1 MVKKSAKTKKET
13 INWEPIEGLTQSES
27 YMYSKTEDTVTDGE
41 RIPTSSFP
49 YMKFNY
55 EYFNPMQ
62 SMVIPHV
69 DKGSNILVSS
79 PTASGKTVVIEACA
93 AYAISQGK
101 KAIYISPQK
110 SLSNEKL
117 NDWEDLEHD
126 FAQYKIGIL
135 TGDFTKTS
143 ASMTNLNSCDL
154 IILTN
159 EMLNSVARVARP
171 DKEEYK
177 WLFAVGAVIIDEI
190 HLIGSENR
198 GDKLEVALMLCGEL
212 CPEAR
217 IYMFSATAPNIEDL
231 QKWVERI
238 TNRET
243 LIFKSNYRP
252 CQVTRHY
259 IKMTPLT
266 SEKEAKVELTKY
278 LVNSKP
284 DEIFLTFIGAKKYGA
299 HVMKSCIESGIDTKF
314 FKADLSMDERNEL
327 YRSFCN
333 KEFRHMVASTAI
345 SAGCNLPAR
354 NTIISDMNHGPNC
367 IVSTTNL
374 IQEIGRAGRPKYDK
388 VGDAYILIKDGKNFK
403 RDFERVQ
410 KGEPVMS
417 QIQDADVLAFH
428 VLAEIYNKK
437 VRNPEDL
444 LKWYERTLACYQ
456 TRPMEFYESKEVF
469 NRLLKC
475 GCIILDVDGENYV
488 ATQTG
493 IIAVNFYLLPE
504 DMLAWKKNFDMF
516 YKIKE
521 ENNLPLHQ
529 QDLLFAQA
537 LAHIPTWEV
546 KQKAW
551 ISQEEISMA
560 YEFFNVPLKKG
571 SDKVALGYYLILN
584 NDAYQ
589 SAIAQESKVKFF
601 HNTIEQIK
609 MDSERIISALSL
621 LDVRT
626 KKWQQAD
633 FWSMM
638 ATRLKYGVPP
648 ERLELC
654 KVEGIGGARSKV
666 LWDNGIR
673 SINDLIKNQHKV
685 REVVG
690 DKVADKVIPS
700 AISLGQEAWW

>member
-1 MVKKSAKTKKET
+1 MVKRAKKENIT
-13 INWEPIEGLTQSES
+13 WEPIEGLEHSES
-27 YMYSKTEDTVTDGE
+27 VMYSKTEDTVTEGD
-41 RIPTSSFP
+41 RIPTSSFK

-55 EYFNPMQ
+55 ESFNPMQ
-62 SMVIPHV
+62 SKVIPHI
-69 DKGSNILVSS
+69 DSGANILVSS

-93 AYAISQGK
+93 AYAISKGK

-117 NDWEDLEHD
+117 SEWEDLEHD

-143 ASMTNLNSCDL
+143 ATMANLNNCDL

-171 DKEEYK
+171 DKEEYS
-177 WLFAVGAVIIDEI
+177 WLFSVGAVIIDEI
-190 HLIGSENR
+190 HLVGDRNR
-198 GDKLEVALMLCGEL
+198 GDKLEVALMLCAEL
-212 CPEAR
+212 CPESR

-231 QKWVERI
+231 QKWVQKI

-243 LIFKSNYRP
+243 LMFKSNYRP
-252 CQVTRHY
+252 CTVTRHY
-259 IKMTPLT
+259 IKVSPTT
-266 SEKEAKVELTKY
+266 SEKQAKVELTKH
-278 LVNSKP
+278 LVNHKP

-299 HVMKSCIESGIDTKF
+299 HVMNECIESGIDTKF
-314 FKADLSMDERNEL
+314 FKADLSIQERNEL
-327 YRSFCN
+327 YRAFCN

-345 SAGCNLPAR
+345 SAGINLPAR
-354 NTIISDMNHGPNC
+354 NVIVSDMNHGAQQ

-388 VGDAYILIKDGKNFK
+388 VGDAYIFIKDGKNFK

-410 KGEPVMS
+410 KGESVIS
-417 QIQDADVLAFH
+417 QLQDADTLAFH
-428 VLAEIYNKK
+428 VLAEVYNKK
-437 VRNPEDL
+437 IKNPEDL
-444 LKWYERTLACYQ
+444 IKWYEKTLACYQ
-456 TRPMEFYESKEVF
+456 TRAMEFYEAKEVF

-475 GCIILDVDGENYV
+475 GCIILDVDGENYTI
-488 ATQTG
+488 TQTG
-493 IIAVNFYLLPE
+493 IIGVCFYLLPE
-504 DMLAWKKNFDMF
+504 DLLAWKKNFDIF
-516 YKIKE
+516 YKVKG
-521 ENNLPLHQ
+521 ENSLTLHQ

-537 LAHIPTWEV
+537 LSHIPTWEV

-571 SDKVALGYYLILN
+571 SDKIALGYYLILN
-584 NDAYQ
+584 SDAYQ

-626 KKWQQAD
+626 KKWQQGD

-654 KVEGIGGARSKV
+654 KVEGIGGARSKM

-685 REVVG
+685 KEIVG
-690 DKVADKVIPS
+690 DKVADKIIPS
-700 AISLGQEAWW
+700 AMTLGQESWW

>member
-1 MVKKSAKTKKET
+1 MVRKSTKTKKET
-13 INWEPIEGLTQSES
+13 INWEPIEGLDQSEAFI
-27 YMYSKTEDTVTDGE
+27 YSKTEETVTDGE
-41 RIPTSSFP
+41 KIPTSSFP
-49 YMKFNY
+49 YMKFPY
-55 EYFNPMQ
+55 EFFNPMQ
-62 SMVIPHV
+62 SMVIPHIAEN
-69 DKGSNILVSS
+69 KNIVVSS

-93 AYAISQGK
+93 ACAISKGK

-110 SLSNEKL
+110 SLSQEKSQ
-117 NDWEDLEHD
+117 DWNDLEHD
-126 FAQYKIGIL
+126 FAQYKVGIL
-135 TGDFTKTS
+135 TGDYSKT
-143 ASMTNLNSCDL
+143 ASTMANLNTCD
-154 IILTN
+154 IIIITN
-159 EMLNSVARVARP
+159 EMLNSVARMARR
-171 DKEEYK
+171 DKPEYE
-177 WLFAVGAVIIDEI
+177 WLFNIGAIIIDESHI
-190 HLIGSENR
+190 LGTSR
-198 GDKLEVALMLCGEL
+198 GHCIEVALILSTEL
-212 CPEAR
+212 CPDAN
-217 IYMFSATAPNIEDL
+217 IYMFSATAPNIIDL
-231 QKWVERI
+231 QKWVTNI
-238 TNRET
+238 TKKET
-243 LIFKSNYRP
+243 LIFESKYRP
-252 CQVTRHY
+252 CTITRHY
-259 IKMTPLT
+259 IKFSPLT

-278 LVNSKP
+278 LINSKV
-284 DEIFLTFIGAKKYGA
+284 DEIFLTFVGAKKYGA
-299 HVMKSCIESGIDTKF
+299 HVMKSCIESGIDSKF
-314 FKADLSMDERNEL
+314 FKADLSVDERVNL
-327 YRSFCN
+327 YNLFCA
-333 KEFRHMVASTAI
+333 KEFRHMISTTCLASGVNTP
-345 SAGCNLPAR
+345 SR
-354 NTIISDMNHGPNC
+354 NIIVSDMNHGPNC
-367 IVSTTNL
+367 IVSTTDL

-403 RDFERVQ
+403 RDFERIQ
-410 KGEPVMS
+410 KGEPVIS
-417 QIQDADVLAFH
+417 QLQDADILAFH

-437 VRNPEDL
+437 IKTPEDL
-444 LKWYERTLACYQ
+444 IAWYDKTLACHQ
-456 TRPMEFYESKEVF
+456 TRKMEYYEAKEVF

-475 GCIILDVDGENYV
+475 GCIILDVDGETYTV
-488 ATQTG
+488 TQTG
-493 IIAVNFYLLPE
+493 IVTTQFFLLPE

-529 QDLLFAQA
+529 QDILFAQS

-546 KQKAW
+546 KQKSW

-560 YEFFNVPLKKG
+560 YEFFGVPLRKG
-571 SDKVALGYYLILN
+571 SDKIALGYYLILN

-626 KKWQQAD
+626 KKWQQGD
-633 FWSMM
+633 YWSMM

-700 AISLGQEAWW
+700 AMTLGQEAWW